1 MFWLNQISV
10 KVCAFIYIFKDF
22 HGCTDDVDINIKKK
36 ASALMYLT
44 FILDLFKRKL
54 EQKTTFFGGKKKTD
68 SSKKFQTNSKTNF
81 DIIPSEI
88 PICSSGLM
96 IGTQRAH

>member
-54 EQKTTFFGGKKKTD
+54 EQKTTFFGGKKKLT
-68 SSKKFQTNSKTNF
+68 QVRNSRQ
-81 DIIPSEI
+81 I
-88 PICSSGLM
+88 
-96 IGTQRAH
+96 QRLILTLS